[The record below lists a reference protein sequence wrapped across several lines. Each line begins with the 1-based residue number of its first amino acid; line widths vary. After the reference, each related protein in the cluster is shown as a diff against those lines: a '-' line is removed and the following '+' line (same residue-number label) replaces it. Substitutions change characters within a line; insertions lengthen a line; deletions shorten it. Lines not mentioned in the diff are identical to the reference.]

1 MLGFPVFVISASRCC
16 RAALKSSKLLFDIDI
31 ICTALLNSRRQNL
44 TRHLRLSLVAAT
56 PANRSRILNAR
67 DNPRFRAFIS
77 PINKAARGV
86 SRAHV
91 SIDSMPISRSR
102 IERLGISS
110 PRQVRAAS
118 RQRKKTKRRRGGR
131 VSVRSPLKSLKDAFE
146 ESAGIFSVRSGN
158 ARDCHSL
165 WELSGRVLHR
175 TGVRAEFLP
184 FFCSRH
190 SLDAIK
196 LFKTR
201 RPAVAAN
208 YSRGSFRRNSALPRS

>member
-1 MLGFPVFVISASRCC
+1 MSQSTRCQ
-16 RAALKSSKLLFDIDI
+16 RRDLESNGSEFQVRDKS
-31 ICTALLNSRRQNL
+31 
-44 TRHLRLSLVAAT
+44 
-56 PANRSRILNAR
+56 
-67 DNPRFRAFIS
+67 
-77 PINKAARGV
+77 
-86 SRAHV
+86 
-91 SIDSMPISRSR
+91 
-102 IERLGISS
+102 ERLPASGKRRRL
-110 PRQVRAAS
+110 RQG
-118 RQRKKTKRRRGGR
+118 RRGGR

-175 TGVRAEFLP
+175 AGVRAEFLP
-184 FFCSRH
+184 FFCSRR

-201 RPAVAAN
+201 RPAVTAN